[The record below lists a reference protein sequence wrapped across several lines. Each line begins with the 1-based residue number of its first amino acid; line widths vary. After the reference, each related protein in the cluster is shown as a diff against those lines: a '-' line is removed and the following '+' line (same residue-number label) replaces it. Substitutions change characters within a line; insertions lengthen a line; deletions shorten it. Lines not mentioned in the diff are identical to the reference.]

1 MVNEE
6 LEETT
11 CGVCSVFIDALDSDI
26 DEFRL
31 FLALELQRMRDVGLD
46 RGFDI
51 GLNCILATFT
61 LVKLTLL
68 SLHSSILL

>member
-11 CGVCSVFIDALDSDI
+11 CGVCSAFIDALDSDI

-51 GLNCILATFT
+51 GLNCILAT

>member
-6 LEETT
+6 LDETT
-11 CGVCSVFIDALDSDI
+11 CGVCVAFMDALDSDI
-26 DEFRL
+26 DELRL

-51 GLNCILATFT
+51 GLNCILAI
-61 LVKLTLL
+61 LVKF
-68 SLHSSILL
+68 SPFSAHSSLL

>member
-11 CGVCSVFIDALDSDI
+11 CGVCVELFMDALDSDI

-31 FLALELQRMRDVGLD
+31 FLALELQRIRDVGLD
-46 RGFDI
+46 RGFVI
-51 GLNCILATFT
+51 GLNCILA
-61 LVKLTLL
+61 
-68 SLHSSILL
+68 ILLKLPPPSVYSSLL